1 MNETDPIRLPKFLEG
16 EKLPPEYYFP
26 PDPYRNPPECKYD
39 LRALVQYARKNGK
52 KIVDLSNEEV
62 RAFLIE

>member
-26 PDPYRNPPECKYD
+26 PDPSRNPPVNTISG
-39 LRALVQYARKNGK
+39 RWSNMHART
-52 KIVDLSNEEV
+52 E
-62 RAFLIE
+62 RT